1 MCQYCNLH
9 SHSEGSLLDGAV
21 TPLDRAKKAEELGQ
35 TSLSISDHGTLMS
48 VPDHIVACKEYGIRP
63 HIGVEAYFKPD
74 RLAKDSGH
82 KKSWHLLLTAKNE
95 TGWKNLIK
103 LSSEAHDS
111 GFYYKPCVD
120 YELLSQYSEGLIA
133 CSGCVSGFIPQMI
146 LAGESRHKIDEAIE
160 RHLKI
165 FGDDYYFEIMPHDF
179 NEQRIINQHL
189 AKLSVDYDIPLVATN
204 DSHYAEEGHSE
215 TQDVL
220 LMIATGQTLSQREKK
235 KEAGEEV
242 YQMRDNDTL
251 HMLSADDMIEA
262 FSKYHPDLTPKT
274 IQDAVEQSGKIS
286 EQIEDFELDK
296 TRKIP
301 KVYDSKDKSKEVLES
316 WCREGLK
323 RVGKEDNQ
331 EYKDRLEYELGVIYE
346 LDLQDYFVMAADLVR
361 WARGQGI
368 RISSGR
374 GSAAGSIVCY
384 LSKITMIDPVAHKF
398 KFERFLNT
406 NRKGLPDID
415 LDFDPERI
423 EEVKDYLVERYG
435 KDKVCDISAVGTYM
449 PKSAIKDVAR
459 VLDIPFDE
467 VNKVT
472 KLIPDPPN
480 VPSLEQLY
488 SGNDE
493 IAEFLDK
500 YPEVKRHA
508 FRIEGMKKQLSKHAG
523 GIVVSDKP
531 ITDYMPIIRGK
542 NSMVTAWSD
551 RAGAEWITGLGA
563 LKFDILSIDGLTKQ
577 GRVID
582 SVYERT
588 GERIDLDQL
597 SVATDPDSADP
608 KVLEIFQKGMTLGV
622 WQFGSRGA
630 SNFIKDIRPTSFGD
644 IAAANALYRPGPLDG
659 GDAFK
664 YAARKN
670 GKEPASYWH
679 PAVKPFLKSTYGL
692 VAFQEQLM
700 EIAEELGGFTPTEA
714 DDIRKAVSKLYRM
727 SSNSAQKFM
736 SKYEDQWI
744 KGCKEHGLSEPD
756 ARHIWDR
763 FLAFGSYG
771 FNFIHASSYGFTSYQ
786 DAYLKAYYPMD
797 FYASELT
804 FEDDVEKVVREA
816 KFNNISVLPPDIN
829 SSEHEFK
836 IVGDKILYGLKS
848 VKYVGDRAV
857 SAIVENRPYDS
868 VEDFRNRVPAKHV
881 NSRAVDYLIKS
892 GAFDC
897 VGERENLSKDEK
909 RELEKESIGVELTG
923 AEDSV
928 KYSHI
933 LDSRIVT
940 EEAVEDAPEDKGMT
954 VGGEVVSVKE
964 IKIKNGKFKGK
975 PMAFL
980 DLEYKMNSYS
990 CTVFTDKFYKY
1001 QDLLSEGNIVIVR
1014 GRKSDRGGIILDT
1027 MAKLEDL
1034 AQALENQDGAV

>member
-1 MCQYCNLH
+1 MCDYCNLH

-21 TPLDRAKKAEELGQ
+21 TPLDRAKKAQELGQ

-48 VPDHIVACKEYGIRP
+48 VPDHIRACKEYDIRP
-63 HIGVEAYFKPD
+63 HVGIEAYFKPD

-82 KKSWHLLLTAKNE
+82 KKSWHLLLTAKNKI
-95 TGWKNLIK
+95 GWKNLIK

-111 GFYYKPCVD
+111 GFYYKPCID
-120 YELLSQYSEGLIA
+120 YELLKQYSEGIIA
-133 CSGCVSGFIPQMI
+133 CSGCVSGYIPQMI
-146 LAGESRHKIDEAIE
+146 LRGESKNKIDEAIHK
-160 RHLKI
+160 HLEI
-165 FGDDYYFEIMPHDF
+165 FGEDYYFEIMPHDF

-189 AKLSVDYDIPLVATN
+189 AKLSIDYGVPLIATN
-204 DSHYAEEGHSE
+204 DSHYSEKGYSE

-242 YQMRDNDTL
+242 YQMKENNTL
-251 HMLSADDMIEA
+251 HMLSAEDMKNA
-262 FSKYHPDLTPKT
+262 FKTYHPNLTEMEVAR
-274 IQDAVEQSGKIS
+274 AVAQSGKIS

-296 TRKIP
+296 SRKIP
-301 KVYDSKDKSKEVLES
+301 KIYESEEKSKQVLES
-316 WCREGLK
+316 WCKEGLE
-323 RVGKEDNQ
+323 RVGKTGDKVYE
-331 EYKDRLEYELGVIYE
+331 DRLAYELSVIYE
-346 LDLQDYFVMAADLVR
+346 LGLQDYFVMAADLVR
-361 WARGQGI
+361 WARGKGI

-398 KFERFLNT
+398 KFERFLNL

-423 EEVKDYLVERYG
+423 EEVKQYLVDRYG

-480 VPSLEQLY
+480 VPSLQQLY
-488 SGNDE
+488 EGNDE

-500 YPEVKRHA
+500 YPEVKKHA

-577 GRVID
+577 GRIID
-582 SVYERT
+582 SVYKRT
-588 GERIDLDQL
+588 GEKINLDEL

-608 KVLEIFQKGMTLGV
+608 KVLEIFQKGMTLGI

-630 SNFIKDIRPTSFGD
+630 SNFIKDIKPTSFSD

-670 GKEPASYWH
+670 GKEAEYYWH

-727 SSNSAQKFM
+727 SSNSAKEYM
-736 SKYEDQWI
+736 NKYEAQWI

-756 ARHIWDR
+756 ALHIWER

-816 KFNNISVLPPDIN
+816 KFNNITVLPPDIN
-829 SSEHEFK
+829 SSENEFK
-836 IVGDKILYGLKS
+836 IVDDKILYGLKS
-848 VKYVGDRAV
+848 VKYVGDNAV
-857 SAIVENRPYDS
+857 KEIIRNRPYTS
-868 VEDFRNRVPAKHV
+868 VEDFRSKVPPKSA
-881 NSRAVDYLIKS
+881 NSRVLDYLIKA
-892 GAFDC
+892 GAFDS
-897 VGERENLSKDEK
+897 VGGREGLSKEEK
-909 RELEKESIGVELTG
+909 RKLEKESIGVELTG
-923 AEDSV
+923 AEDSIR
-928 KYSHI
+928 YAAI
-933 LDSRIVT
+933 LDQRIVS
-940 EEAVEDAPEDKGMT
+940 EEKVEEAPEDKGLT
-954 VGGEVVSVKE
+954 VGGEIVNVKE

-975 PMAFL
+975 PMAFI
-980 DLEYKMNSYS
+980 DMEYKMDTYS

-1027 MAKLEDL
+1027 MARLEDL
-1034 AQALENQDGAV
+1034 AEALEKQNEAV